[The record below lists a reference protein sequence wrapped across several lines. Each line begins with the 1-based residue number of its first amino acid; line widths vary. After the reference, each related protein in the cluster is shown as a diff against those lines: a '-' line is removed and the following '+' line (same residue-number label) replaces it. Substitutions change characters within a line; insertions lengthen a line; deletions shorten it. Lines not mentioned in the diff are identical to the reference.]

1 MTFPGCRSMPYPMTS
16 HSGVQVVHKLSLAT
30 VSGFAYRDKVLQ
42 MWWNMDAVGI
52 VFCVALGCLSLL
64 LPLHDTAALTTQR
77 TEPSLAASLLVRS
90 RKSQTRFLCCTSCCC
105 PCMTQLLSPRSALIS
120 PWLPLC

>member
-1 MTFPGCRSMPYPMTS
+1 MTS
-16 HSGVQVVHKLSLAT
+16 YSDVQVVHKLSLAT
-30 VSGFAYRDKVLQ
+30 VPGFAYRDKVLQ

-77 TEPSLAASLLVRS
+77 TDPSPAASLLVCALS
-90 RKSQTRFLCCTSCCC
+90 RFLCVA
-105 PCMTQLLSPRSALIS
+105 LSGVVGQHVGVPAATLHSIWQSAYHPVRVNAS
-120 PWLPLC
+120 YCEEV